1 MKISCVD
8 PVMYGHRFL
17 NFLMS
22 VMRGGDL
29 SLRPAGLEA
38 KDCAQRAVGD
48 RGQDAPN
55 AEESAKATGIAAVRL
70 NQEKG
75 HHGTPI
81 PGTPVGEMLP
91 LGPPLGESLGD
102 HDGGVSEENP
112 MERRAIVG
120 HLKAE

>member
-17 NFLMS
+17 NFLVS

-55 AEESAKATGIAAVRL
+55 AEESAKATGIAAGRL

-81 PGTPVGEMLP
+81 LGTPIGEPEPLP
-91 LGPPLGESLGD
+91 D
-102 HDGGVSEENP
+102 HEGLAGEENP
-112 MERRAIVG
+112 LARRAIVG
-120 HLKAE
+120 HIKAE

>member
-1 MKISCVD
+1 
-8 PVMYGHRFL
+8 
-17 NFLMS
+17 
-22 VMRGGDL
+22 MRGGDL

-55 AEESAKATGIAAVRL
+55 AEESARASGIAAGRL

-81 PGTPVGEMLP
+81 TGSPITELQ
-91 LGPPLGESLGD
+91 PLGEPIGD
-102 HDGGVSEENP
+102 HEATATEEYP
-112 MERRAIVG
+112 ADRRAIVG
-120 HLKAE
+120 HLKAD

>member
-8 PVMYGHRFL
+8 PVTYGHRFL
-17 NFLMS
+17 NFLVS

-48 RGQDAPN
+48 RGQDQPN
-55 AEESAKATGIAAVRL
+55 AEESAKATGIAAGRL

-81 PGTPVGEMLP
+81 PGTPIAEPETLADYDAEAAASAVA
-91 LGPPLGESLGD
+91 D
-102 HDGGVSEENP
+102 ENP
-112 MERRAIVG
+112 VARSAIVG
-120 HLKAE
+120 HTKAD

>member
-17 NFLMS
+17 NFLVS

-48 RGQDAPN
+48 RGQDAAN
-55 AEESAKATGIAAVRL
+55 AEESAKATGIAAGRL
-70 NQEKG
+70 DQEKG

-81 PGTPVGEMLP
+81 PGTPTGEPEP
-91 LGPPLGESLGD
+91 LGVPLGD
-102 HDGGVSEENP
+102 CDGAASEEYP
-112 MERRAIVG
+112 TERRAIVG
-120 HLKAE
+120 HLKAD